1 MILSSP
7 AVALAPK
14 NLSKT
19 PTTLGSDST
28 ESGIYFVHLF
38 KLGFEVG
45 APSIEKPTFNV
56 TWKWLTLPSLMC
68 PLVRATSNH
77 PKCLIV

>member
-1 MILSSP
+1 MSAP
-7 AVALAPK
+7 APQ

-19 PTTLGSDST
+19 LPSSQ
-28 ESGIYFVHLF
+28 YFPAVRAEPGFYFAVDLL

-45 APSIEKPTFNV
+45 APSIVKPTFNV

-77 PKCLIV
+77 LKCLMV